1 MKHKT
6 QKQGLREAHNDRL
19 PGAHIERV
27 FQVKDRWL
35 ALQHSTKY
43 TGTATFAC
51 IAGRTS

>member
-19 PGAHIERV
+19 PGADIKCII
-27 FQVKDRWL
+27 QVKDRRL

-43 TGTATFAC
+43 AGTATFAC
-51 IAGRTS
+51 IAGRTT